1 MIQMMR
7 DPHVGHRLVL
17 GRPTHEHTGV
27 TFWRQDGLKVH
38 ICCFGLQSGLASDLH
53 VQWAW

>member
-1 MIQMMR
+1 MMR